1 MESVPLVFF
10 QGLAAI
16 LAASGGSPLPGP
28 QRRFLRQQLAV
39 TWKFGELG
47 LPWKNRGFTMVLP
60 WFDHEKMVV

>member
-1 MESVPLVFF
+1 MESVPLVFS

-39 TWKFGELG
+39 TWMSGAGVTMEKS
-47 LPWKNRGFTMVLP
+47 RVDHGFTRVLG
-60 WFDHEKMVV
+60 